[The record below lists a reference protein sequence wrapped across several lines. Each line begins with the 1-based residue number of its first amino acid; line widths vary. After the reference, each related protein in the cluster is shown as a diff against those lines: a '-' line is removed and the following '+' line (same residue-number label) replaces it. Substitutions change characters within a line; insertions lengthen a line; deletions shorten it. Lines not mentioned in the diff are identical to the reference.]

1 MPHSNSASAKAF
13 MIFTAAVAWFSLLL
27 QLYLMLALRPQTGLS
42 AIEVLIRFLS
52 FFTILSNL
60 IVALSLTVLLLRP
73 QSGLGRFF
81 AKPANKSAVAL
92 YILVVGIVYNLI
104 LRNLWAP
111 QGMQRVADELLHVAV
126 PVLYVLYYF
135 IFVPRGHL
143 KWSNCPGWLIYP
155 FCYMVYSLARGAVVK
170 TYPYPFIDVNQI
182 GYTSTMVNSGLL
194 CAGFLVLGLLFVGID
209 KLLKPSV
216 EK

>member
-1 MPHSNSASAKAF
+1 MPHSNSASAKGF
-13 MIFTAAVAWFSLLL
+13 LIFTAAVAWFALLL

-60 IVALSLTVLLLRP
+60 IVAVSLTVILLRP

-81 AKPANKSAVAL
+81 AKPSNMAAVAL
-92 YILVVGIVYNLI
+92 YILVVGIVYNII

-111 QGMQRVADELLHVAV
+111 QGMQRWADELLHVAV
-126 PVLYVLYYF
+126 PVLYVVYYF
-135 IFVPRGHL
+135 VFVPRGHL
-143 KWSNCPGWLIYP
+143 KWTNTPGWLIYP
-155 FCYMVYSLARGAVVK
+155 FCYLVYSLVRGTIVK
-170 TYPYPFIDVNQI
+170 TYPYPFIDVNLI
-182 GYTSTMVNSGLL
+182 GYSSTMVNSGLL

-209 KLLKPSV
+209 KIWKSPV